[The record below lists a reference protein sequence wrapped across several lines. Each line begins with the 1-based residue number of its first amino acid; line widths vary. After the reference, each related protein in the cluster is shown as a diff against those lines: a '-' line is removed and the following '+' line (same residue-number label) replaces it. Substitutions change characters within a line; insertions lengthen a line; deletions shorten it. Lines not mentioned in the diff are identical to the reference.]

1 MKNQKKAEL
10 KVGITVIVAVI
21 ILLWII
27 GWAKNINLNSAEK
40 MLTISFQNVAGLVVG
55 DFVSVQGIKEGYVKA
70 LRNENNFVLVD
81 VSLSENVK
89 LKKDAQFSIM
99 MVDLMG
105 GKKIEISPGKSN
117 IEIDYSQIQNGAFFG
132 DISTAMASLGNVQND
147 LVSIIKE
154 VKTTL
159 TSLNKLVNNA
169 KFIDGIH
176 NSVFSLNNIIKK
188 TDFLLSNNSE
198 AISELIKNSN
208 ELINNSNKFVIENK
222 DEIKSTFNDVSYLI
236 KNTDTLVIKLNQFI
250 IETENKENNLGKLLY
265 DKELVD
271 SLSITFKKLKKL
283 INTINT
289 QINDEGLKVDANIF

>member
-117 IEIDYSQIQNGAFFG
+117 IEIDYSQIQNGAFVG

>member
-117 IEIDYSQIQNGAFFG
+117 IEIDYSQIQNGAFVG

-250 IETENKENNLGKLLY
+250 IETENKENNLSKLLY